1 MEAANIISMAE
12 RLGVSFAFLVLIL
25 YFFAKAA
32 YWFGDKVIIPLT
44 TKHIDFID
52 RLETGIN
59 KVIDTQMELTKS
71 CKQILNNTRVDIPN
85 LETRN
90 KEQKNDRLTD

>member
-1 MEAANIISMAE
+1 MDATNIISMAE

-25 YFFAKAA
+25 YFFAKAT

-44 TKHIDFID
+44 SKHISFID
-52 RLETGIN
+52 RLEVALE
-59 KVIDTQMELTKS
+59 KVVDTQVELTKS
-71 CKQILNNTRVDIPN
+71 CKQILNNTRVDLPV

-90 KEQKNDRLTD
+90 KEQKKND

>member
-1 MEAANIISMAE
+1 MDSTNIITVAE
-12 RLGVSFAFLVLIL
+12 RMGVSFAFLILIL
-25 YFFAKAA
+25 FFFAKAA

-52 RLETGIN
+52 RLEKAIGQ
-59 KVIDTQMELTKS
+59 VIQTQTELTEN

-90 KEQKNDRLTD
+90 KEPKNDRLTD

>member
-1 MEAANIISMAE
+1 MEPTNIISVAE
-12 RLGVSFAFLVLIL
+12 RLGVSFAFLMLIL
-25 YFFAKAA
+25 FFFAKAC

-44 TKHIDFID
+44 SKHIDFID
-52 RLETGIN
+52 RLEKALGT
-59 KVIDTQMELTKS
+59 VIDNQVELTEN

-90 KEQKNDRLTD
+90 KEQKKNG

>member
-1 MEAANIISMAE
+1 MEPNIITIAE
-12 RLGVSFAFLVLIL
+12 RLGVSFAFLILIL
-25 YFFAKAA
+25 FFFAKAA

-52 RLETGIN
+52 RLEKAIGQ
-59 KVIDTQMELTKS
+59 VIQTQTELTEN

-90 KEQKNDRLTD
+90 KEPKK